1 MKALSQKDQKRRNL
15 FKQTER
21 KRLILKTL
29 LYNNPDIS
37 TEEKFLLQ
45 WKLDSLARNGA
56 RARIK
61 NRCVV
66 TSRGRSVYRK
76 FKISRLEFQ
85 KLAGLGQIPGV
96 TKSSW

>member
-1 MKALSQKDQKRRNL
+1 MNALSQKDQKRRAL
-15 FKQTER
+15 FNQTER
-21 KRLILKTL
+21 KRLLLKTL
-29 LYNNPDIS
+29 LYNTPNIS
-37 TEEKFLLQ
+37 TDEKFLLQ
-45 WKLDSLARNGA
+45 WKLDSLTRNGT

-66 TSRGRSVYRK
+66 TNRGRSVYRK

-85 KLAGLGQIPGV
+85 KLAGLSQIPGV